1 MERTLG
7 ENGGNWAVERCGR
20 AHFWPFV
27 VFVCDLR
34 GVISKP
40 DKVSLAENRARIKPA
55 PVTLAANDAAQ
66 TDKCDQTKGTTLK

>member
-7 ENGGNWAVERCGR
+7 ENGGNWCGGVAVRGR

-40 DKVSLAENRARIKPA
+40 DKVSLAENRPA
-55 PVTLAANDAAQ
+55 PVTLVANDAAK